1 MFRRRLR
8 DRRIELRSST
18 RTFPTGERI
27 SPSNPSEDLLRHR
40 RSAYKSPVPDSQ
52 YVPRSPRKILAARSP
67 HRNGWRVYESRR
79 RGSRGIEKRAANP
92 CSSLSL
98 STDEGSREKRR
109 KRKRAREG
117 RAKGRRGGGGVRSSG
132 GEGCTVEGKRGMKRL
147 SFCRVIRGL
156 PRGICYPRE
165 RKSRDSRGFAR
176 AARLGSPIM
185 SISNTT
191 NCTQPNGECAC
202 VCACVSMVVCCVV
215 CLPLPLCTRPYTLP
229 ATRRRRRLHRP
240 IKFSGE

>member
-1 MFRRRLR
+1 MRNAP
-8 DRRIELRSST
+8 
-18 RTFPTGERI
+18 RT
-27 SPSNPSEDLLRHR
+27 
-40 RSAYKSPVPDSQ
+40 PVP
-52 YVPRSPRKILAARSP
+52 L
-67 HRNGWRVYESRR
+67 
-79 RGSRGIEKRAANP
+79 
-92 CSSLSL
+92 SLSL
-98 STDEGSREKRR
+98 DRR
-109 KRKRAREG
+109 RIAREEEEEEESARG
-117 RAKGRRGGGGVRSSG
+117 SSEGEERRRRSEIEWSSG
-132 GEGCTVEGKRGMKRL
+132 GEGWCTVEGKRGMKRP

-202 VCACVSMVVCCVV
+202 VCVCACVSMVVCCVV
-215 CLPLPLCTRPYTLP
+215 CLPLPLCPCTRPYTLP